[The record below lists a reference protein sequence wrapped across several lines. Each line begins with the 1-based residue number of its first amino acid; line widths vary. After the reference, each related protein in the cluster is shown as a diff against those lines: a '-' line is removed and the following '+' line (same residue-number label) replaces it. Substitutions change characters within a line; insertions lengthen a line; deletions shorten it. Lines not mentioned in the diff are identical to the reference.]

1 MKLLYHFTWGQSV
14 FVLPQKITEILI
26 SLLYYGD
33 FDICR
38 GVQ

>member
-1 MKLLYHFTWGQSV
+1 MKLLYQFTWGQSV

-33 FDICR
+33 FGICR